1 MLHCGNVENCEDT
14 SAGMVERGKI
24 NWKGRT
30 YCVARAPND
39 VSYKIN
45 THIPDISIHYFL
57 RGVAV
62 WPQWTRSR
70 RNRGDFTIQCSWPRA
85 PYRCYSGFWTSY
97 PPPSKSASEY
107 GPPPRPNLPANMDT
121 PPPPPI
127 KLSFWAAFVLY
138 LVIII
143 FWGGVKSAE
152 DHFFPPTSG
161 SRDLRNCFASQISH
175 AKHHLFPG
183 SSEKIPVSDGNDRQL
198 LCWAHSRTRTQK
210 SFNCFALSD
219 F

>member
-39 VSYKIN
+39 ISYKIN

-97 PPPSKSASEY
+97 PSPSKSASEY
-107 GPPPRPNLPANMDT
+107 GPPPPSKSASEYGHH
-121 PPPPPI
+121 PPPPHQTFL
-127 KLSFWAAFVLY
+127 LSSVC
-138 LVIII
+138 II
-143 FWGGVKSAE
+143 FGNYNILGGGGWNPRRII
-152 DHFFPPTSG
+152 FPPRQVGRVTCEIV
-161 SRDLRNCFASQISH
+161 L
-175 AKHHLFPG
+175 
-183 SSEKIPVSDGNDRQL
+183 PV
-198 LCWAHSRTRTQK
+198 K
-210 SFNCFALSD
+210 
-219 F
+219 

>member
-30 YCVARAPND
+30 YCVARAPSD
-39 VSYKIN
+39 VSYKIDI
-45 THIPDISIHYFL
+45 HIPDISIHHFP

-70 RNRGDFTIQCSWPRA
+70 RNRGDFTIRCRWPRA

-97 PPPSKSASEY
+97 PPRPNPPVNM
-107 GPPPRPNLPANMDT
+107 PPPHVQICQRIWTPS
-121 PPPPPI
+121 PPPHI

-138 LVIII
+138 LVIILFLGGWNPRRII
-143 FWGGVKSAE
+143 FSPRQVGRVTCEIVLPVK
-152 DHFFPPTSG
+152 
-161 SRDLRNCFASQISH
+161 
-175 AKHHLFPG
+175 
-183 SSEKIPVSDGNDRQL
+183 
-198 LCWAHSRTRTQK
+198 
-210 SFNCFALSD
+210 
-219 F
+219 

>member
-1 MLHCGNVENCEDT
+1 
-14 SAGMVERGKI
+14 MVERGKI

-97 PPPSKSASEY
+97 PPRPNPPVNMD
-107 GPPPRPNLPANMDT
+107 PPPVQICQRIWT

-143 FWGGVKSAE
+143 LWGGWNPRRIIFSPRQVGRVTCEIVLPVK
-152 DHFFPPTSG
+152 
-161 SRDLRNCFASQISH
+161 
-175 AKHHLFPG
+175 
-183 SSEKIPVSDGNDRQL
+183 
-198 LCWAHSRTRTQK
+198 
-210 SFNCFALSD
+210 
-219 F
+219 

>member
-70 RNRGDFTIQCSWPRA
+70 RNRGDFTIQCRWPRA

-97 PPPSKSASEY
+97 PPRPNPPVNMD
-107 GPPPRPNLPANMDT
+107 PPPVQICQRIWT
-121 PPPPPI
+121 PPPPPHQTFL
-127 KLSFWAAFVLY
+127 LSSVC
-138 LVIII
+138 II
-143 FWGGVKSAE
+143 FGNYNIFGGVKSAE
-152 DHFFPPTSG
+152 DHFSPRQVGRVTCEIV
-161 SRDLRNCFASQISH
+161 L
-175 AKHHLFPG
+175 
-183 SSEKIPVSDGNDRQL
+183 PV
-198 LCWAHSRTRTQK
+198 K
-210 SFNCFALSD
+210 
-219 F
+219 

>member
-70 RNRGDFTIQCSWPRA
+70 RNRGDFTIQCRWPRA

-97 PPPSKSASEY
+97 PPRPNPPVNMDPPPSKSASEY
-107 GPPPRPNLPANMDT
+107 GHH
-121 PPPPPI
+121 PPPPI

-143 FWGGVKSAE
+143 FLGGWNPRRII
-152 DHFFPPTSG
+152 FPPDKWVAWLAKLFCQSNKSRKTSPLPRFLG
-161 SRDLRNCFASQISH
+161 KD
-175 AKHHLFPG
+175 P
-183 SSEKIPVSDGNDRQL
+183 SEWWEWSPATL
-198 LCWAHSRTRTQK
+198 LST
-210 SFNCFALSD
+210 L
-219 F
+219 

>member
-30 YCVARAPND
+30 YCVARAPDD

-45 THIPDISIHYFL
+45 THIPDISIHHFL

-70 RNRGDFTIQCSWPRA
+70 RNRGDFTIQCRWPHA

-97 PPPSKSASEY
+97 PPVQIRQWIWTPPPSKSASEY
-107 GPPPRPNLPANMDT
+107 GHHHHPPPHHTFL
-121 PPPPPI
+121 
-127 KLSFWAAFVLY
+127 LSSVC
-138 LVIII
+138 II
-143 FWGGVKSAE
+143 FGNYIIFGGWNPRRII
-152 DHFFPPTSG
+152 FPPDKWVAWLAKLFCQSNKSRKTSPLPRFLG
-161 SRDLRNCFASQISH
+161 KD
-175 AKHHLFPG
+175 P
-183 SSEKIPVSDGNDRQL
+183 SEWWEWSPATL
-198 LCWAHSRTRTQK
+198 LST
-210 SFNCFALSD
+210 L
-219 F
+219 

>member
-30 YCVARAPND
+30 YCVARAPDD

-45 THIPDISIHYFL
+45 THIPDISLHHFL

-62 WPQWTRSR
+62 RPQWTRSR
-70 RNRGDFTIQCSWPRA
+70 RNRGDFTIQCRWPHA

-97 PPPSKSASEY
+97 PPRPNPPVNMD
-107 GPPPRPNLPANMDT
+107 PPPRPNLPANMDT
-121 PPPPPI
+121 TTPPPPSNFPFEQRYI
-127 KLSFWAAFVLY
+127 C
-138 LVIII
+138 III
-143 FWGGVKSAE
+143 LFLGGEIRGGS
-152 DHFFPPTSG
+152 FFPPTSG

-175 AKHHLFPG
+175 AKHRLFPG

-198 LCWAHSRTRTQK
+198 LC
-210 SFNCFALSD
+210 
-219 F
+219 

>member
-30 YCVARAPND
+30 YCVARAPDD

-45 THIPDISIHYFL
+45 THIPDISLHHFL

-62 WPQWTRSR
+62 RPQWTRSR
-70 RNRGDFTIQCSWPRA
+70 RNRGDFTIQCRWPHA

-107 GPPPRPNLPANMDT
+107 GPPPVQICQRIWTP

-127 KLSFWAAFVLY
+127 KLSFWAALY
-138 LVIII
+138 LYNYII
-143 FWGGVKSAE
+143 FGGWNPRRII
-152 DHFFPPTSG
+152 FPPDKWVAWLAKLFCQSNKSRKTSPLPRFLG
-161 SRDLRNCFASQISH
+161 KDR
-175 AKHHLFPG
+175 
-183 SSEKIPVSDGNDRQL
+183 SEWWEWSPATL
-198 LCWAHSRTRTQK
+198 LST
-210 SFNCFALSD
+210 L
-219 F
+219 

>member
-97 PPPSKSASEY
+97 PPPVQIRQWIWT
-107 GPPPRPNLPANMDT
+107 PPRPNLPANMDT
-121 PPPPPI
+121 TPPPI

-143 FWGGVKSAE
+143 FWGGGGEIRGGS
-152 DHFFPPTSG
+152 FFPPDKWVAWLAKLFCQSNKSRKTSPLPRFLG
-161 SRDLRNCFASQISH
+161 KD
-175 AKHHLFPG
+175 P
-183 SSEKIPVSDGNDRQL
+183 SEWWEWSPATL
-198 LCWAHSRTRTQK
+198 LST
-210 SFNCFALSD
+210 L
-219 F
+219 